1 MDKELYRY
9 TKKLIK
15 QAFPKYKRIQVGATL
30 TEVLIERSDSYTKK
44 IPLVKFTVV
53 CNSYGLFTTNRH
65 QINVAVDQLT
75 NRVYWNFER
84 L

>member
-30 TEVLIERSDSYTKK
+30 TEVLIERAIATQRF
-44 IPLVKFTVV
+44 L
-53 CNSYGLFTTNRH
+53 
-65 QINVAVDQLT
+65 
-75 NRVYWNFER
+75 
-84 L
+84 

>member
-1 MDKELYRY
+1 MDKDLYRY

-30 TEVLIERSDSYTKK
+30 TEVLIDRGASYTK

-53 CNSYGLFTTNRH
+53 CNSYGLFTTNNH

-84 L
+84 I